1 MVDKVAHID
10 PSFKK
15 AMIDEFGN
23 PNDKPMPGDEFR
35 RLKMLYKKL
44 LEKERRDT
52 RRKNFIERQEE
63 EKKILNT
70 GYKLIY
76 PLLTY
81 EQEYFIEDNYEV
93 EENSLK

>member
-63 EKKILNT
+63 EKKIPNT